1 MKREKD
7 KMNKEQFIAL
17 GLTEELAKKAESES
31 LSELKNY
38 IPKTRF
44 DEVNTAK
51 KQLENDIKDRDK
63 QLEDLKI
70 NSGNSEELKKQ
81 IETLQEENKNKDI
94 KYQEELQDLK
104 LSNAI
109 KLSISGKV
117 HDEELAAGLF
127 DKSKLILGDDGKV
140 AGIEEQLKAIQESK
154 KFLFKEEKQSNPKS
168 GFKFG
173 SDGGSNID
181 NSNQPSKLS
190 MKDAIQAKI
199 QSQMAKE

>member
-1 MKREKD
+1 
-7 KMNKEQFIAL
+7 MNKEQFIAL

-38 IPKTRF
+38 IPKIRF

-51 KQLENDIKDRDK
+51 KQLENDIKDRDR

-127 DKSKLILGDDGKV
+127 DKSKLILSDDGKV

>member
-1 MKREKD
+1 
-7 KMNKEQFIAL
+7 MNKEQFIAL

-51 KQLENDIKDRDK
+51 KQFENDIQDRDK
-63 QLEDLKI
+63 QLENLKI

-154 KFLFKEEKQSNPKS
+154 KFLFKEEKQSSPKL

-173 SDGGSNID
+173 SDGGNNID

-199 QSQMAKE
+199 QSQIAKQE

>member
-1 MKREKD
+1 
-7 KMNKEQFIAL
+7 MNKEQFIAL

-38 IPKTRF
+38 IPKIRF

-140 AGIEEQLKAIQESK
+140 AGIEEQLKNIQESK

-199 QSQMAKE
+199 QSQMTKQE

>member
-1 MKREKD
+1 
-7 KMNKEQFIAL
+7 MNKEQFIAL

-140 AGIEEQLKAIQESK
+140 AGIEEQLKIIQESK

-199 QSQMAKE
+199 QSQMTKQE

>member
-1 MKREKD
+1 
-7 KMNKEQFIAL
+7 MNKEQFIAL

-51 KQLENDIKDRDK
+51 KQLENDIQDRDK
-63 QLEDLKI
+63 QLENLKI

>member
-1 MKREKD
+1 
-7 KMNKEQFIAL
+7 MNKEQFIAL

-51 KQLENDIKDRDK
+51 KQLENDIQDRDK
-63 QLEDLKI
+63 QLENLKI

-154 KFLFKEEKQSNPKS
+154 KFLFKEEKQSSPKS

-173 SDGGSNID
+173 SDGGNNID

-199 QSQMAKE
+199 QSQMAKQE

>member
-1 MKREKD
+1 
-7 KMNKEQFIAL
+7 MNKEQFIAL

>member
-1 MKREKD
+1 
-7 KMNKEQFIAL
+7 MNKEQFIAL

-51 KQLENDIKDRDK
+51 KQLENDIQDRDK
-63 QLEDLKI
+63 QLENLKI
-70 NSGNSEELKKQ
+70 NSGNSQELKKQ